1 MFIITILI
9 VLFQFNKVF
18 ADNIQLPDSHAPI
31 SLWEIILTK
40 KEVMFSYRF
49 MNMQMGKLFNNNKKL
64 SKDAVM
70 SAQMCLMVQ
79 DHI

>member
-1 MFIITILI
+1 MGDHT
-9 VLFQFNKVF
+9 
-18 ADNIQLPDSHAPI
+18 H
-31 SLWEIILTK
+31 K

-70 SAQMCLMVQ
+70 SAPNGASDGSGSYRMHQNLCLWICICLV
-79 DHI
+79 